1 MLLDNL
7 CTPTI
12 VFIVFAIAHL
22 SLELYDKNYSLA
34 LLKVV
39 LSVVMICLLELLCI
53 VKLHL
58 LAWILV
64 FLPLI
69 IYSYMTLIIFF
80 VFGLDP
86 SPKMKQYIIQ

>member
-7 CTPTI
+7 CTPTF

-22 SLELYDKNYSLA
+22 SLEMYDNRYTLA
-34 LLKVV
+34 LLKGV
-39 LSVVMICLLELLCI
+39 LVLIVICLLELLCI
-53 VKLHL
+53 VKMHL

-64 FLPLI
+64 FAPLI
-69 IYSYMTLIIFF
+69 IYSYMTLIIFS

-86 SPKMKQYIIQ
+86 SPKMKQFLVQ

>member
-7 CTPTI
+7 CTPTV

-22 SLELYDKNYSLA
+22 SLDMYDQQYTLA

-39 LSVVMICLLELLCI
+39 LSLLMVCLLEMLCI
-53 VKLHL
+53 LKLHVV
-58 LAWILV
+58 AWVLV
-64 FLPLI
+64 FMPLI
-69 IYSYMTLIIFF
+69 LYSYMTLIIFS

-86 SPKMKQYIIQ
+86 SPKMKQFLVQ

>member
-22 SLELYDKNYSLA
+22 SLEMYDNHYSLA
-34 LLKVV
+34 LLKGV
-39 LSVVMICLLELLCI
+39 LAIVMICLLELLCI
-53 VKLHL
+53 VKMHL
-58 LAWILV
+58 LAWIMV
-64 FLPLI
+64 FMPLI
-69 IYSYMTLIIFF
+69 IYSYMTLIIFS

-86 SPKMKQYIIQ
+86 SPKMKQFLVQ

>member
-7 CTPTI
+7 CTPTV

-22 SLELYDKNYSLA
+22 SLELYDNHYSLA
-34 LLKVV
+34 LLKAV
-39 LSVVMICLLELLCI
+39 LVIVMICLLELLCI

-64 FLPLI
+64 FMPII

-80 VFGLDP
+80 VFGMDP
-86 SPKMKQYIIQ
+86 SPKMKQFLVQ

>member
-7 CTPTI
+7 CTPTV

-22 SLELYDKNYSLA
+22 SLDMYDQQYTLA

-39 LSVVMICLLELLCI
+39 LSLLMVSLLEMLCI
-53 VKLHL
+53 LKLHVV
-58 LAWILV
+58 AWVLV
-64 FLPLI
+64 FMPLI
-69 IYSYMTLIIFF
+69 LYSYMTLIIFS

-86 SPKMKQYIIQ
+86 SPKMKQFLVQ

>member
-22 SLELYDKNYSLA
+22 SLEMYDNHYSLA
-34 LLKVV
+34 LLKGV
-39 LSVVMICLLELLCI
+39 LAIVMICLLELLCI
-53 VKLHL
+53 VKMHL

-64 FLPLI
+64 FMPLI
-69 IYSYMTLIIFF
+69 IYSYMTLIIFS

-86 SPKMKQYIIQ
+86 SPKMKQFLVQ

>member
-1 MLLDNL
+1 MLLDSL
-7 CTPTI
+7 CTPTV

-22 SLELYDKNYSLA
+22 SLEMYDNHYSLA
-34 LLKVV
+34 LLKSV
-39 LSVVMICLLELLCI
+39 LALVMICLLELLCI

-64 FLPLI
+64 FMPLI
-69 IYSYMTLIIFF
+69 LYSYMTLIIFF

-86 SPKMKQYIIQ
+86 TPKMKQFLVQ

>member
-12 VFIVFAIAHL
+12 VFVVLSISHL
-22 SLELYDKNYSLA
+22 SLELYDEHYSLA
-34 LLKVV
+34 LLKAV
-39 LSVVMICLLELLCI
+39 LALVMICLLELLCV

-64 FLPLI
+64 FMPLI
-69 IYSYMTLIIFF
+69 IYSYMTLIIFS
-80 VFGLDP
+80 VFGFDP
-86 SPKMKQYIIQ
+86 NPKMKQFLVQ

>member
-22 SLELYDKNYSLA
+22 SLEMYDKHYSLA
-34 LLKVV
+34 LLKGV
-39 LSVVMICLLELLCI
+39 LVIVMICLLELLCM
-53 VKLHL
+53 VKMHL

-64 FLPLI
+64 FMPLI
-69 IYSYMTLIIFF
+69 IYSYMTLIIFS

-86 SPKMKQYIIQ
+86 SPKMKQFLVQ

>member
-39 LSVVMICLLELLCI
+39 LSDDDLLVGIVMYCQATSVSMDTCI
-53 VKLHL
+53 FASHYL
-58 LAWILV
+58 
-64 FLPLI
+64 
-69 IYSYMTLIIFF
+69 
-80 VFGLDP
+80 
-86 SPKMKQYIIQ
+86 